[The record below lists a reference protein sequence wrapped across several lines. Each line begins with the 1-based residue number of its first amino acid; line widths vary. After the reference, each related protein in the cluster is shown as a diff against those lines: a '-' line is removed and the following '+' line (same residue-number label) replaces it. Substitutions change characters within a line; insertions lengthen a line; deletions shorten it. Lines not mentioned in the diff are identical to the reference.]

1 MLDIGSYLTGTMNN
15 SKYFMISLLCGHFQL
30 NTWSFSVRFHKFKG
44 SISFARLCNQPDW
57 WLFHILNILGP
68 SCLLSYL
75 TVTMRP
81 SDLSTLSQILFW
93 HNWENNS
100 RRNICWRAVL
110 PVPPAWDQLRMRRTW
125 TNELNSQSQ
134 SSYTSVGSRE
144 LFLWTL
150 PVTVTNHVFI
160 IFR

>member
-30 NTWSFSVRFHKFKG
+30 NTWSFCIRFHKFKG
-44 SISFARLCNQPDW
+44 SISFTSLCNH
-57 WLFHILNILGP
+57 WLMIVSYPKYPGP
-68 SCLLSYL
+68 ELSIMYL

-150 PVTVTNHVFI
+150 PVAVTTMFS
-160 IFR
+160 